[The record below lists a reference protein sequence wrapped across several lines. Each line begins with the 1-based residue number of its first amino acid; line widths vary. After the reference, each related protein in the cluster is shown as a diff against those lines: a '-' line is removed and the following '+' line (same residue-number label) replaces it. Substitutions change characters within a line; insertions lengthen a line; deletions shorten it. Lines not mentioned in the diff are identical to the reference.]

1 MFAELFVLI
10 IEPVPSLFFCFR
22 PVSVAMDARLEM
34 GLDTNVEIVL
44 RRLTTR
50 SAFNLITSL
59 PHVAMMPELLGIG
72 ASAGQPSD
80 SLPPWPDTITDVWS
94 GPEYLQGMETN
105 VMLTEVFDNILSDL
119 HQLDSWL
126 NLEKILQLWLTLNGE
141 TLENIPGSCST
152 GLNPYS
158 FPRIPFGDRAVKGL
172 LKALASHPNIK
183 LRAWCLGFHCLIL
196 ACKPHFEADCE
207 DVHCRYCLAS
217 SKLMDLLVPYF
228 NSDASNIAH
237 MQAFLNRMKD
247 TSFGGALGSDGYG
260 TYINTTMPAGSSVP
274 AECAKVTAAYEECI
288 GFQHQLNVIRRVID
302 RIRPSV
308 DLKHP
313 TLAQLMLPT
322 QPTPLKPGDDLSSIY
337 TDKLRIM
344 SECLIEVVLQL
355 VTTYG
360 SMPGLAMIEQQQQQ
374 QQVQHISQDMCNLL
388 FDTMVIAGDAH
399 TQLATCS
406 MLVRMCCL
414 ESWWGD
420 FLADKFLT
428 LYSSQNDRIFPQ
440 DR

>member
-1 MFAELFVLI
+1 MLAELFVLI
-10 IEPVPSLFFCFR
+10 IEPVPSLFFCSR

-196 ACKPHFEADCE
+196 ACKPHFEADCL
-207 DVHCRYCLAS
+207 DNMAS
-217 SKLMDLLVPYF
+217 SSDNHFRRMGTMIVQDENFEKMLLRFFSGADQSLISMD
-228 NSDASNIAH
+228 
-237 MQAFLNRMKD
+237 
-247 TSFGGALGSDGYG
+247 G
-260 TYINTTMPAGSSVP
+260 GSSRYVSR
-274 AECAKVTAAYEECI
+274 
-288 GFQHQLNVIRRVID
+288 FD
-302 RIRPSV
+302 RIRHQKPNNCSKFQTKTLPS
-308 DLKHP
+308 
-313 TLAQLMLPT
+313 TLCRLDQRCVSLWWSYSFGWKSGA
-322 QPTPLKPGDDLSSIY
+322 
-337 TDKLRIM
+337 M
-344 SECLIEVVLQL
+344 SAR
-355 VTTYG
+355 
-360 SMPGLAMIEQQQQQ
+360 S
-374 QQVQHISQDMCNLL
+374 
-388 FDTMVIAGDAH
+388 
-399 TQLATCS
+399 
-406 MLVRMCCL
+406 
-414 ESWWGD
+414 
-420 FLADKFLT
+420 
-428 LYSSQNDRIFPQ
+428 
-440 DR
+440 